1 VEITLKNELP
11 MSNARLFFLIPALCY
26 ISMQAAAQENP
37 GAAPKPGTSAEE
49 LAKKLSNPVANLIS
63 VPFQNN
69 NDYDIGPYRGSKN
82 TINFQPVIPVVLTP
96 DLNMIAR
103 VVLPIVSQ
111 YSITGEGA
119 KQSGLSDATI
129 SAFFAP
135 SHSKLIWAAG
145 PAFLVPTATDK
156 LLGTQKFAIGPT
168 GLVLQ
173 QTGPWTYGILANQ
186 LWSVAGSSNRSA
198 VNQMFLQPFLVY
210 NWKSGAG
217 VGVNSEITQNWQS
230 STCTVFLNPIANG
243 VTRMGKQT
251 VQFGVGPRIPIA
263 GPENSKPV
271 WGWRT
276 VLTFVFPK

>member
-1 VEITLKNELP
+1 MTVTTIRRTRAA
-11 MSNARLFFLIPALCY
+11 MLFF
-26 ISMQAAAQENP
+26 ISAACCIGIRGFAQENT
-37 GAAPKPGTSAEE
+37 GETPKPGTSAAE

-135 SHSKLIWAAG
+135 SHSKLIWGAG

-156 LLGTQKFAIGPT
+156 LLGTQKFSIGPT

-198 VNQMFLQPFLVY
+198 VNQLFLQPFLVY

-217 VGVNSEITQNWQS
+217 VGVNSEITQNWQAA
-230 STCTVFLNPIANG
+230 TCTAFLNPIANG
-243 VTRMGKQT
+243 VTKMGKQI
-251 VQFGVGPRIPIA
+251 VQFGVGPRIPVA
-263 GPENSKPV
+263 GPAGTKPV